1 VIVLF
6 LAVASGTL
14 TVGVAVAIAL
24 QLLPTVRLQLSGLAL
39 MAVLLPLAAVSL
51 SGLAMFHGG
60 AARAVLVVSATSAV
74 AALVG
79 AWLVERS
86 IVGRLQRLR
95 TTSATLAG
103 GDFGARAPVGGPA
116 ELAELASSFNM
127 MARNLEE
134 LFDARQEL
142 VTWAS
147 HDLRAPV
154 TSLKAML
161 EAIEDGLVAPAEYMG
176 ALQGQ
181 VRLMEGLVSEL
192 FESVRVDTGAARLE
206 FESTELGAL
215 AQSCAARF
223 EAEARTAGVR
233 ISVERSEPQARAR
246 CAPTRVERVL
256 SNLITNALHHTPPGG
271 WIVVSV
277 VSSEGEVQVAV
288 TDSGCGIPAA
298 ALERAFEPF
307 WRADPARSPAAGG
320 AGLGL
325 AISKSL
331 IEAQGG
337 RIWAE
342 RPASGGTR
350 VCFGLPMEISN
361 DRARLA
367 SAPSWRPRAATPV
380 LTEPITPGS
389 GRGDAA

>member
-6 LAVASGTL
+6 LVVASATL
-14 TVGVAVAIAL
+14 AVGVAVALAL
-24 QLLPTVRLQLSGLAL
+24 QLLPTVRLQLGGLAL

-51 SGLAMFHGG
+51 SGLAMFHAG

-103 GDFGARAPVGGPA
+103 GDLGARVPLGGPA
-116 ELAELASSFNM
+116 ELAELARSFNM
-127 MARNLEE
+127 MAKNLEA

-142 VTWAS
+142 VSWAS

-161 EAIEDGLVAPAEYMG
+161 EAIEDGLVAPGEYMA

-192 FESVRVDTGAARLE
+192 FELARVDTGAARLE

-215 AQSCAARF
+215 AQSCASRF
-223 EAEARTAGVR
+223 EAESRTAGVH
-233 ISVERSEPQARAR
+233 ISVEREEPQAHAR
-246 CAPTRVERVL
+246 CAPAKVERVL

-271 WIVVSV
+271 RIVVSV
-277 VSSEGEVQVAV
+277 VSSDGEVQVAV

-342 RPASGGTR
+342 RPASGGAR
-350 VCFGLPMEISN
+350 VCFGLPAEVSN
-361 DRARLA
+361 DGAQLA
-367 SAPSWRPRAATPV
+367 SAAPLRQRKGTAALAGSATPRSSG
-380 LTEPITPGS
+380 GS
-389 GRGDAA
+389 PT